1 MARQKKHSR
10 SGERTFTDPR
20 KAASFVR
27 GLMEQ
32 GARADYGTRHAMS
45 SIGIQP
51 HHYIDRNATKR
62 MPDAEA
68 EHLAQATDDAGGEV
82 QITKQPMATS
92 NPQDPRTAAGGYD
105 PVTQRLRVEWGDGG
119 TPYYYYDVT
128 PQEADFFL
136 NQVDSP
142 GKYINAVLNH
152 KNYGPVSE

>member
-10 SGERTFTDPR
+10 FSGERTFTDPR

-32 GARADYGTRHAMS
+32 GARADYGTRHAMN

-51 HHYIDRNATKR
+51 HHYIDRSSTKK

-68 EHLAQATDDAGGEV
+68 ENLAQETDDASGEV
-82 QITKQPMATS
+82 QITKSPMATS
-92 NPQDPRTAAGGYD
+92 NPQDPRTAASGYD
-105 PVTQRLRVEWGDGG
+105 PVTQRLKVEWGDGG

-128 PQEADFFL
+128 PQEADMFM

-142 GKYINAVLNH
+142 GRFINAVLNG
-152 KNYGPVSE
+152 KNYGPVA